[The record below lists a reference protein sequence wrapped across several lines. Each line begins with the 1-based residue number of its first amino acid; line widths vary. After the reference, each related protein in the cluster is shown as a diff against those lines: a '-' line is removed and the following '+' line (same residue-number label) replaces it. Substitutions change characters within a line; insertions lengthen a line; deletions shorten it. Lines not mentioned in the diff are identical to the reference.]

1 MSYQAMWFKS
11 SASQLRLLE
20 RSLNFESVREIVSDR
35 LPLLIKE
42 MESKGLDLE
51 DPNHWWELLFIDGV
65 IRIENASGKLF
76 RVAVYLMDDWR
87 TAVKTLSVIKSRKF
101 QAIRTDLGIDQHW
114 IVFTDAKQPHSNDEW
129 MDVLY
134 RQMDQEPRE
143 SGCAL
148 IEM

>member
-1 MSYQAMWFKS
+1 MSYQSMWFRN
-11 SASQLRLLE
+11 SASQLQLLE
-20 RSLNFESVREIVSDR
+20 RSVSFEIVRTIVSER
-35 LPLLIKE
+35 LPLAVQE
-42 MESKGLDLE
+42 MESKDLDLE
-51 DPNHWWELLFIDGV
+51 DPNQWWELLFIDGV

-87 TAVKTLSVIKSRKF
+87 AAVKTLSVIESRKF

-114 IVFTDAKQPHSNDEW
+114 IVFTDARQHHSNDEW
-129 MDVLY
+129 MDLLY
-134 RQMDQEPRE
+134 EQIDRKPRE